1 MFSVV
6 LDLPSVLLHFFI
18 EVNEIMINLLII
30 VKVVLDSKV
39 LSAVIS
45 AYAPQARSS
54 ESAKIN
60 FGTE

>member
-1 MFSVV
+1 
-6 LDLPSVLLHFFI
+6 
-18 EVNEIMINLLII
+18 MITLLII